1 MFTRPYYRRRNDETL
16 LRFVIRYVIG
26 GLVVLTVV
34 APPTMAI
41 KAYLKG
47 LEILPYLGRNLPS
60 WYIAVPIAAVVCA
73 LYRGTIKNDTSDPK
87 KEKQS

>member
-1 MFTRPYYRRRNDETL
+1 MFTRSYYRRRSDETL

-26 GLVVLTVV
+26 GLVVLIVV

-47 LEILPYLGRNLPS
+47 QDILPYLYNR
-60 WYIAVPIAAVVCA
+60 
-73 LYRGTIKNDTSDPK
+73 
-87 KEKQS
+87 